1 MATDRQIAA
10 NRLNALRS
18 TGPATD
24 EGKAASRG
32 NALTHGLTSRII
44 RPTPMVEA
52 IAERKASWASS
63 LVVGPAS
70 PDDAERVAWIA
81 EVIAT
86 ETVKLD
92 RCQAELQA
100 LEARRAGAAGTR
112 WGEDCRLAAE
122 ELALKL
128 PRNPSFVARR
138 LQASRHGCLLLIE
151 RWEAMKSSLAA
162 PGWTDSQR
170 SHALDLL
177 GVHPDFRTG
186 VTAVDRPA
194 TESGEATPADLKDH
208 RLALIA
214 DELARLRGLIESS
227 LESLDQID
235 REQAESGL
243 SLLADK
249 DARRIE
255 RYEKESWKRFL
266 WALRELRS
274 IGKGGVAVPT
284 APPKA
289 AEPDRHSGDLVAS
302 TKRLLACAREITAD
316 RPPPSAPPA
325 SIPMAPIQIIDTSSP
340 SRPLNRRRRRALA
353 KMERRA

>member
-1 MATDRQIAA
+1 MATARQIAA

-18 TGPATD
+18 TGPITD

-32 NALTHGLTSRII
+32 NALTHGLTSEVI
-44 RPTPMVEA
+44 RPLPMVEA
-52 IAERKASWASS
+52 IAARRAGWSESLGLDVAST
-63 LVVGPAS
+63 
-70 PDDAERVAWIA
+70 DDANRVAWIA

-100 LEARRAGAAGTR
+100 LEARRAGAAATR
-112 WGEDCRLAAE
+112 WRDDARLAAE

-128 PRNPSFVARR
+128 PRNPAFVARK

-151 RWEAMKSSLAA
+151 RWGALQSSLADL
-162 PGWTDSQR
+162 GWTDDQR

-177 GVHPDFRTG
+177 GVHSDFRTG
-186 VTAVDRPA
+186 TTAVDLP
-194 TESGEATPADLKDH
+194 SGDLKSH

-214 DELARLRGLIESS
+214 DEIERLRGLIASS
-227 LESLDQID
+227 LESLDAID

-255 RYEKESWKRFL
+255 RYEKTCWTRFL

-274 IGKGGVAVPT
+274 LN
-284 APPKA
+284 APARAKAPAKPAEADRRA
-289 AEPDRHSGDLVAS
+289 AETVAS
-302 TKRLLACAREITAD
+302 TRRLLECARELGD
-316 RPPPSAPPA
+316 LP
-325 SIPMAPIQIIDTSSP
+325 APIESPLPPIRIVEAAAKP
-340 SRPLNRRRRRALA
+340 SRLLNRRQRRAIA
-353 KMERRA
+353 SMERRA